1 MVLRI
6 CVEWRLTSFSRTT
19 TWTRPSSNQNTN
31 AAEQRAE
38 TDASRQNHNRRILVD
53 ELLNPGGE
61 GGGASTTAA
70 GSTILPS
77 GNVTTG
83 GSGPLPAGWEERFT
97 PEGRPYY
104 VSHLSRTTT
113 WVDPRR
119 QQIIRVLG
127 PNGNNMTVQPQP
139 VSQLGPLPSGWEMR
153 LTSTARVY
161 FVDHS
166 ECSATGV
173 FRDADMLQ
181 IPK

>member
-1 MVLRI
+1 MSLSSASRCI
-6 CVEWRLTSFSRTT
+6 NPLLSRTT
-19 TWTRPSSNQNTN
+19 TWTRPSSNQTTN
-31 AAEQRAE
+31 IAEQRAE
-38 TDASRQNHNRRILVD
+38 ADASRENHNRRILAD
-53 ELLNPGGE
+53 DLLDA
-61 GGGASTTAA
+61 GANRTVN

-77 GNVTTG
+77 GNFTTG

-127 PNGNNMTVQPQP
+127 PNGNHLTVQPQP

-166 ECSATGV
+166 ENWLDCIYSD
-173 FRDADMLQ
+173 R
-181 IPK
+181 

>member
-1 MVLRI
+1 MHAYDVI
-6 CVEWRLTSFSRTT
+6 SRTT

-38 TDASRQNHNRRILVD
+38 TDASRENHNRRILAD
-53 ELLNPGGE
+53 DLLDAG
-61 GGGASTTAA
+61 GGGAPNAN

-83 GSGPLPAGWEERFT
+83 GSGPLPSGWEERFT

-127 PNGNNMTVQPQP
+127 PNGNNLTVQPQP

-166 ECSATGV
+166 QYYLHCV
-173 FRDADMLQ
+173 
-181 IPK
+181 

>member
-1 MVLRI
+1 MKAYGTP
-6 CVEWRLTSFSRTT
+6 CSRTT
-19 TWTRPSSNQNTN
+19 TWTRPSSNQTTN
-31 AAEQRAE
+31 VAEQRAE
-38 TDASRQNHNRRILVD
+38 TDASRQQHNRRILAD
-53 ELLNPGGE
+53 DLLDA
-61 GGGASTTAA
+61 GGGGSATGAA
-70 GSTILPS
+70 AGGSTIIPS

-127 PNGNNMTVQPQP
+127 PNGNNLTVQPQP

-166 ECSATGV
+166 ECHSLGLV
-173 FRDADMLQ
+173 Y
-181 IPK
+181 

>member
-1 MVLRI
+1 LSLNPAFRCI
-6 CVEWRLTSFSRTT
+6 NPLISRTT
-19 TWTRPSSNQNTN
+19 TWTRPSSNQTTN
-31 AAEQRAE
+31 VAEQRAE
-38 TDASRQNHNRRILVD
+38 ADASRENHNRRILAD
-53 ELLNPGGE
+53 DLLDA
-61 GGGASTTAA
+61 GATRTVN

-127 PNGNNMTVQPQP
+127 PNGNNLTVQPQP

-166 ECSATGV
+166 ENRLSCMYPN
-173 FRDADMLQ
+173 R
-181 IPK
+181 

>member
-1 MVLRI
+1 MHAY
-6 CVEWRLTSFSRTT
+6 EMTSRTT

-38 TDASRQNHNRRILVD
+38 ADASRENHNRRILAD
-53 ELLNPGGE
+53 DLLEAG
-61 GGGASTTAA
+61 GGGAPNAT

-83 GSGPLPAGWEERFT
+83 GSGPLPPGWEERFT

-127 PNGNNMTVQPQP
+127 PNGNNLTVQPQP

-166 ECSATGV
+166 QYYPCVQLS
-173 FRDADMLQ
+173 
-181 IPK
+181 

>member
-1 MVLRI
+1 LSLSPAPCRVNAFR
-6 CVEWRLTSFSRTT
+6 SRTT
-19 TWTRPSSNQNTN
+19 TWTRPSSNQTAN

-38 TDASRQNHNRRILVD
+38 ADASRENHSRRILAD
-53 ELLNPGGE
+53 DLLDA
-61 GGGASTTAA
+61 GAARTAN

-127 PNGNNMTVQPQP
+127 PNGNHLTVQPQP

-166 ECSATGV
+166 E
-173 FRDADMLQ
+173 
-181 IPK
+181 